1 MWLPIL
7 TNWLTFMLS
16 VQLSLGSGT
25 VNFLSLNFCIPPL
38 LLFLEFIFK
47 CNTTIPLCLSL
58 HFLQRPSGDEV
69 ITLQNQLST
78 AQQQVASLR
87 QEKEEEHK
95 SWQEKFNATLTEV
108 NRCDHE
114 TIKDNNVLLASCFHL
129 PLTDSLW
136 FHIFQLTNESKG
148 TWSWKSSKNRTSTE
162 VNELSRWGKL
172 CWRTV
177 YFLFWN
183 IWLVSDVTWFDSLQ
197 TAVTASTE
205 NRKQAQE
212 QNQEQQRNLINLQH
226 DLSQVGAKLGYS
238 TCSRNDHRESNNYQ
252 TKRAQLPNEE
262 YWKFLVKEKC

>member
-1 MWLPIL
+1 
-7 TNWLTFMLS
+7 MLS

-87 QEKEEEHK
+87 QEKEQEHK

-108 NRCDHE
+108 NRCDYQ
-114 TIKDNNVLLASCFHL
+114 TTKDNNVLFTSCFHL

-136 FHIFQLTNESKG
+136 FYIFQLTNESKG
-148 TWSWKSSKNRTSTE
+148 TWSWKSSKNWTSAE

-172 CWRTV
+172 C
-177 YFLFWN
+177 
-183 IWLVSDVTWFDSLQ
+183 
-197 TAVTASTE
+197 
-205 NRKQAQE
+205 
-212 QNQEQQRNLINLQH
+212 
-226 DLSQVGAKLGYS
+226 
-238 TCSRNDHRESNNYQ
+238 
-252 TKRAQLPNEE
+252 
-262 YWKFLVKEKC
+262 

>member
-1 MWLPIL
+1 
-7 TNWLTFMLS
+7 MLS

-25 VNFLSLNFCIPPL
+25 VNFLSLNFCISPL

-87 QEKEEEHK
+87 QEKEQEHK

-108 NRCDHE
+108 NRCDYQ
-114 TIKDNNVLLASCFHL
+114 TTKDNNVLFTSCFHL

-226 DLSQVGAKLGYS
+226 DLSQVGAKLGDS

-262 YWKFLVKEKC
+262 YWKFQVKEKY

>member
-1 MWLPIL
+1 MFCLNIHVLNHLSVCLFICL
-7 TNWLTFMLS
+7 TNWLTFMLF

-25 VNFLSLNFCIPPL
+25 VNFLSLNFCISPL

-87 QEKEEEHK
+87 QEKEQEHK

-108 NRCDHE
+108 NRCDYQ
-114 TIKDNNVLLASCFHL
+114 TTKDNNVLFTSCFHL

-226 DLSQVGAKLGYS
+226 DLSQVGTKSGHS
-238 TCSRNDHRESNNYQ
+238 TQ
-252 TKRAQLPNEE
+252 K
-262 YWKFLVKEKC
+262 